1 MRIHEI
7 NLVQGLEAGLEACE
21 GASVQLPGIAT
32 HARRAAYVMQV
43 VDSIRRVRF
52 VSAIAARDI
61 HPSRGDGLSEMFD
74 PIKAAVLRK
83 REGDIDEACWLVFL
97 FVHFGKHARS
107 GYRYT
112 REVYSALG
120 ERSPW
125 TWARV
130 SRDVGGFRTWLAG
143 SEAALSRGTGRG
155 FGNHRKY
162 ESLSGLR
169 PNGTGAVVASY
180 VQWVLAHGGHA
191 ALFEYACAQ
200 ARDNRTAT
208 FDWLYRS
215 MNSVCRFG
223 RTARFDYLTML
234 AKLGLADIEPGSAYY
249 SNATGPVVGARL
261 MFQGNVAS
269 HLSATELDRR
279 TAVLSQHL
287 GVGMQVMEDSLCNW
301 QKSPE
306 QYVRFLA

>member
-1 MRIHEI
+1 MRARELNI
-7 NLVQGLEAGLEACE
+7 VQRLEAGLQACE
-21 GASVQLPGIAT
+21 NGPVQLPGVGAQ
-32 HARRAAYVMQV
+32 ARRHAYLLQV

-52 VSAIAARDI
+52 VAAIADRDI
-61 HPSRGDGLSEMFD
+61 HPNRGDGLSAMFD
-74 PIKAAVLRK
+74 PVKAAVLRK
-83 REGDIDEACWLVFL
+83 RAGDFEEACWLVFL

-107 GYRYT
+107 GYRYS
-112 REVYSALG
+112 REVYSGLG
-120 ERSPW
+120 LRPPW

-130 SRDVGGFRTWLAG
+130 SQDVAGFRTWLAE
-143 SEAALSRGTGRG
+143 SEAVLSRGTGRG

-180 VQWVLAHGGHA
+180 VQWIRAFGSHA
-191 ALFEYACAQ
+191 ALLEHAVAQ
-200 ARDNRTAT
+200 SEGSRARA

-215 MNSVCRFG
+215 MNSVRRFG

-234 AKLGLADIEPGSAYY
+234 AKLELADIEPGSAYFGD
-249 SNATGPVVGARL
+249 STGPVVGARL
-261 MFQGNVAS
+261 MFQGNTAH
-269 HLSATELDRR
+269 HLSVAELDRR
-279 TAVLSQHL
+279 TGVLAQHL

-306 QYVRFLA
+306 YYVRFLA